1 MSALLPIS
9 GSDFRDKLN
18 GHALSDV
25 GSSEKPKLFW
35 IGIASLRVDHRY
47 QRKIIGRASE
57 KNVVKIAVE
66 FDWSKF
72 APVVVAEAE
81 EEGLFAIIDGQH
93 RVTAAA
99 LRGIRDV
106 PCLIHKADMAAQANA
121 FAAINGT
128 VTAMSTMQLHAARV
142 AAGDA
147 AAVLLRDVCAEAGV
161 EIMRYPVAAY
171 DMKVGQT
178 LAASTLARQLARYGS
193 KTLIAALSCITKTGD
208 GHVGMVRAPVV
219 EAFCAIFDI
228 EPDWASDIGEL
239 IGAMQSFNFEEAYSA
254 ARLRASQERVG
265 VQVPL
270 VEIISEHLGERLVP
284 A

>member
-1 MSALLPIS
+1 MTNLLPIS
-9 GSDFRDKLN
+9 GADFRDKLN
-18 GHALSDV
+18 GLILSNID
-25 GSSEKPKLFW
+25 STDKPKLFW

-47 QRKIIGRASE
+47 QRKIVGRTSE
-57 KNVVKIAVE
+57 KNVIKIAAE

-72 APVVVAEAE
+72 APVVVAEV

-93 RVTAAA
+93 RTTAAA

-106 PCLIHKADMAAQANA
+106 PCLIHNADLAAQANA

-147 AAVLLRDVCAEAGV
+147 AAIQLRDVCAEAGV
-161 EIMRYPVAAY
+161 EIMRYPVPAY
-171 DMKVGQT
+171 DMKAGQT

-193 KTLIAALSCITKTGD
+193 KTLVAALSCITRTGD
-208 GHVGMVRAPVV
+208 GHIGMVRAPVV
-219 EAFCAIFDI
+219 EAFCAVFSI
-228 EPDWASDIGEL
+228 EPDWIADLEAL
-239 IGAMQSFNFEEAYSA
+239 VAAMQSFDFDAAYSA
-254 ARLRASQERVG
+254 ARLQASQERVG
-265 VQVPL
+265 IHVPL
-270 VEIISEHLGERLVP
+270 VEMISAHLGEVLS

>member
-1 MSALLPIS
+1 MFDLLPIS
-9 GSDFRDKLN
+9 GADFREKLK
-18 GHALSDV
+18 GLALSNIDA
-25 GSSEKPKLFW
+25 SEKPKLFW

-47 QRKIIGRASE
+47 QRRIIGRTSE
-57 KNVVKIAVE
+57 KNVIKIALE
-66 FDWSKF
+66 FSWSKF
-72 APVVVAEAE
+72 APVVVAEV

-106 PCLIHKADMAAQANA
+106 PCLIHQADLAAQANA

-161 EIMRYPVAAY
+161 EIMRYPVPAC

-193 KTLIAALSCITKTGD
+193 KTLVAALKCITRTGD
-208 GHVGMVRAPVV
+208 GHIGMVRAPVV
-219 EAFCAIFDI
+219 EALCAILDI
-228 EPDWASDIGEL
+228 EPDWGEDLDAL
-239 IGAMQSFNFEEAYSA
+239 IAAMQSFDFEKAYSA
-254 ARLRASQERVG
+254 ARLTASAERVG

-270 VEIISEHLGERLVP
+270 VEIISEHLGEMLVT